1 MPDLGGK
8 TRAGKEREVAKARE
22 EAAVKMADC
31 NKQITDLRQDLN
43 KRNEQV
49 MGFVQKLKEIKVSM
63 KQKGRES
70 PELEVDT
77 AGSTESLD
85 WDYEGILE
93 QSSEFIQRLVGE
105 EVADTRLDELEREKI
120 EREETVKKL
129 ELEIVEKDKSLAEM
143 RSALESSEVEQ
154 EELMTYLN
162 TRLGEI
168 RQLKEEMVAVKE
180 SKVIWEQKLQK
191 SLTAIQGFVTEN
203 QKLQEKVAR
212 EEERRLEVEEVARKL
227 KDEISQRREEEK
239 TSGTLRGAQVP
250 AALSKQRVQFAER
263 LAVYRGR
270 YNGVLEY
277 MIPL

>member
-1 MPDLGGK
+1 MTYLNTRLG
-8 TRAGKEREVAKARE
+8 E
-22 EAAVKMADC
+22 
-31 NKQITDLRQDLN
+31 IRQ
-43 KRNEQV
+43 
-49 MGFVQKLKEIKVSM
+49 LKE
-63 KQKGRES
+63 E
-70 PELEVDT
+70 T
-77 AGSTESLD
+77 A
-85 WDYEGILE
+85 
-93 QSSEFIQRLVGE
+93 
-105 EVADTRLDELEREKI
+105 
-120 EREETVKKL
+120 KKL
-129 ELEIVEKDKSLAEM
+129 ELEIVEKDKNLAEM

-168 RQLKEEMVAVKE
+168 RQLKEEMGAVKE

-250 AALSKQRVQFAER
+250 AALSKQRDQFAER

-270 YNGVLEY
+270 FDQLLNAWKSGRSACEVMRVRLEELAHFLQQLIDAQGADVTLDTSCLTVEVREGLQRSIDESRMLSISVLA
-277 MIPL
+277 